1 MEINTCSGSILAPL
15 PVRSRLIKAFSFLL
29 LIVILSLLTINKAWA
44 FPPDP
49 EADVVSDKNCP
60 LGSNIVLD
68 AALFS
73 VTSDPLSY
81 EWFGPFPMVEGPNPT
96 VFIPEGTYSVT
107 LYSNDGLQRSAPHTL
122 FFSIDPE
129 YYILPIA
136 LKGKVA
142 LSWLPVK
149 GAQRYDIYRA
159 PDADPTSFR
168 KIAELGPSEIIYTD
182 PNLNDSTYLY
192 TLGVLINGS
201 LSFSHIAS
209 AHPFLTLPKLNYPPV
224 IYSPPVIPAT
234 VNLRYTYKVLATDPQ
249 FDILTYSLV
258 NPPSGMTIN
267 PISGCIQ
274 WTPLSMGDYEIKVK
288 VEDIKGTSVYQ
299 TFIIEVEDLPPISRP
314 PTVHAGGPY
323 SGGVN
328 RAITFDGSGTT
339 DPNGYALT
347 YVWDFGD
354 GATGS
359 GVTTTHKFTSAGT
372 YAVKLTA
379 TNSKGKFSSDTTQA
393 VIQCLAPAISFS
405 TSQSAI
411 KQGESCSLIW
421 TTEDAQNV
429 IIDNGIGQVPVS
441 GSMSVSP
448 QSTTTYT
455 ITASGPCG
463 ETTRSVTITVYQPP
477 AVSISA
483 LPLSIFAGQSSTL
496 SWTSTNAVTVSID
509 NNIGIVDTISSLLIS
524 PGQTTTYTITATGP
538 GGTATASVT
547 ITVTPPPPPS
557 VTLTASPASIDQGD
571 SSTLT
576 WSSTDAEAVSIDQGV
591 GSVSPNGSLSVSPSQ
606 TTTYNITA
614 QGPGGTA
621 TASATINVISSPSIT
636 ITASPDHINAGDTTT
651 LTWEASNAD
660 SVSID
665 NDIGEVDVSDSLDV
679 TLLQTTTFTITAT
692 GPGGTATAQVTVH
705 VNRGTYAYI
714 PNNDASSVSVVD
726 ISTNNVITTIPVDI
740 SPYGIAVSPN
750 GDLVYVACFGGN
762 GGVHVIDANSN
773 TVRGIMDDLYADT
786 LAVSPD
792 GSTIYTVSGADGI
805 LTSMNAD
812 TYEIINE
819 TDIGTSPH
827 GIAVTA
833 DGSRIYITSLWEGNI
848 RVIDASTLNVI
859 DTIDLTGEG
868 SAVYDVK
875 MSPDGSLLYAIGS
888 RALFVIDTKTNSV
901 INSKELFIERTL
913 RNPNLAVSPD
923 GSKLSL
929 SFEGSIC
936 MVDLNSLTVT
946 NETYAGRPSSMTFT
960 PDGTFIYAPDHDLN
974 KVLIIDA
981 DSGSEN
987 STIQDPSFYGPFS
1000 YGQFIAEHKE
1010 LVSGRIVMNGEG
1022 VAGITVALSHGTF
1035 IQYFIT
1041 DEQGRY
1047 FFYAPNGQYTLSFS
1061 KNGHTYSQQD
1071 VNVNVNNA
1079 PVALP
1084 DTEVLIEAIIWINPT
1099 SIASGGSATLQWNS
1113 SNAIS
1118 LSIDQGI
1125 GAVASSG
1132 SIIISPAETTTY
1144 TITATDDQGS
1154 SVTGQATLT
1163 VFQPP
1168 TVSIAA
1174 TPNPIIQGENVTI
1187 SWTSTNA
1194 DAVSI
1199 TPFGSVDTSGYS
1211 IEFPESTTTYTITAT
1226 GPGGTA
1232 TASVTVTVN
1241 SPSLT
1246 ITSPAGGNYIHRPD
1260 IMVTGTVDSPLTD
1273 EMQVTVNGMPA
1284 ILYGSTFVVNHIPLQ
1299 DGANTITA
1307 KATDNHGHSAETS
1320 IPVTAYTTGPYTT
1333 ISSDDYFGSSPIDTT
1348 IRVNPAYSYA
1358 TMSLDVTGPGQVN
1371 YSRTTDNSTGT
1382 LTYVYDT
1389 EINGQGIYFITA
1401 VASLDSQHRYTDTIG
1416 IVALDPDSMIKAKW
1430 NGMKSKLI
1438 DGDIDGALSYFTPVS
1453 QNKYQ
1458 QIFTLLGGQLPDIA
1472 SGMADI
1478 EQVYTYGYK
1487 AKYRIKKN
1495 ELINGVNYLV
1505 THYIYFVMDPYGNWY
1520 IDSF

>member
-1 MEINTCSGSILAPL
+1 MSILPL
-15 PVRSRLIKAFSFLL
+15 STL
-29 LIVILSLLTINKAWA
+29 NKAWA
-44 FPPDP
+44 CPPDP
-49 EADVVSDKNCP
+49 KGDVVFDKNCP
-60 LGSNIVLD
+60 LGSSIVLD
-68 AALFS
+68 AALFNVS
-73 VTSDPLSY
+73 GDPLSY
-81 EWFGPFPMVEGPNPT
+81 EWFGPFSMVEAPGPA

-107 LYSNDGLQRSAPHTL
+107 LYTNDGLKRSAPHTL

-136 LKGKVA
+136 LKRKVA
-142 LSWLPVK
+142 LTWLPVK
-149 GAQRYDIYRA
+149 GAQGYDIYRA
-159 PDADPTSFR
+159 PDSDPANFR
-168 KIAELGPSEIIYTD
+168 KIAELGPSAIAYTD

-224 IYSPPVIPAT
+224 IYSPPVIPAI
-234 VNLRYTYKVLATDPQ
+234 VNLPYTYKVLATDPQ
-249 FDILTYSLV
+249 FDILTYSLI

-267 PISGCIQ
+267 PFSGCIQ
-274 WTPLSMGDYEIKVK
+274 WTPPSMGDYEITVK
-288 VEDIKGTSVYQ
+288 VRDIKGTSVYQ
-299 TFIIEVEDLPPISRP
+299 TFVIEVDDLPPIAGP
-314 PTVHAGGPY
+314 PIARADGPY

-328 RAITFDGSGTT
+328 QTITFDGSAST
-339 DPNGYALT
+339 DPSGYALT
-347 YVWDFGD
+347 YYWDFGD
-354 GATGS
+354 GTTGS
-359 GVTTTHKFTSAGT
+359 GVITTHKYTSSGT
-372 YAVKLTA
+372 YVVKLTV
-379 TNSKGKFSSDTTQA
+379 TNSKGKSSSDTTQA
-393 VIQCLAPAISFS
+393 TIHCQAPAVSFS
-405 TSQSAI
+405 SNPSAV
-411 KQGESCSLIW
+411 KRGESCSLIW
-421 TTEDAQNV
+421 TTEAAQIV
-429 IIDNGIGQVPVS
+429 SIDNGIGQVSVS
-441 GSMSVSP
+441 GSISISP

-463 ETTRSVTITVYQPP
+463 ETAKSVTITVYQPP

-483 LPLSIFAGQSSTL
+483 LPLSIFTGQSSKL

-509 NNIGIVDTISSLLIS
+509 NNVGIVDAISSLLIS
-524 PGQTTTYTITATGP
+524 PSQTTTYTITATGP
-538 GGTATASVT
+538 GGIATAGVT
-547 ITVTPPPPPS
+547 VIVTPPQPPT
-557 VTLTASPASIDQGD
+557 VTLTASPISLVQG
-571 SSTLT
+571 SPSTLT
-576 WSSTDAEAVSIDQGV
+576 WSSTNADAVSIDQGV
-591 GSVSPNGSLSVSPSQ
+591 GSVSPNGSLSVTPSQ

-614 QGPGGTA
+614 QGPGGAA
-621 TASATINVISSPSIT
+621 TASATINVINNPTVS

-651 LTWEASNAD
+651 LTWEAGNAD

-665 NDIGEVDVSDSLDV
+665 NDIGEVDGSGSLDI
-679 TLLQTTTFTITAT
+679 TLLQNTTFTITAT
-692 GPGGTATAQVTVH
+692 GPGGTAAAQVTVH
-705 VNRGTYAYI
+705 VNRGTCAYI
-714 PNNDASSVSVVD
+714 PNNEESSISVVD
-726 ISTNNVITTIPVDI
+726 ISTNHVIATIPVDI
-740 SPYGIAVSPN
+740 SPYGVAVSPD
-750 GDLVYVACFGGN
+750 GDLVYVACPGGN
-762 GGVHVIDANSN
+762 GRIHVIDANSN
-773 TVRGIMDDLYADT
+773 TVTGIIDEIYANT

-792 GSTIYTVSGADGI
+792 GSTIYAVSGADGI

-812 TYEIINE
+812 TYEVINE

-827 GIAVTA
+827 GIAVTP

-848 RVIDASTLNVI
+848 RVIDASNLNVI
-859 DTIDLTGEG
+859 NTIDLTGEG

-888 RALFVIDTKTNSV
+888 YALFVIDAKTNSV
-901 INSKELFIERTL
+901 ISSKALFIERSL

-936 MVDLNSLTVT
+936 IVDLNSLAVT

-960 PDGTFIYAPDHDLN
+960 PDGTFIYVPDHDLN

-987 STIQDPSFYGPFS
+987 STIQDPSFYGPLS

-1010 LVSGRIVMNGEG
+1010 LVSGRIVMNGKG
-1022 VAGITVALSHGTF
+1022 IAGITVALSHGTLTRS
-1035 IQYFIT
+1035 FIT

-1099 SIASGGSATLQWNS
+1099 SIASGGSAALQWNS
-1113 SNAIS
+1113 SNTTS

-1132 SIIISPAETTTY
+1132 SIIVSPAETTTY
-1144 TITATDDQGS
+1144 TITATDDQGR

-1174 TPNPIIQGENVTI
+1174 TPNPVIQGENVTI

-1194 DAVSI
+1194 DSVSI
-1199 TPFGSVDTSGYS
+1199 DAFGSVDTSGYS

-1241 SPSLT
+1241 FPPLT

-1273 EMQVTVNGMPA
+1273 EIQVTVNGMPA
-1284 ILYGSTFVVNHIPLQ
+1284 ILYGSAFVVNHIPLQ
-1299 DGANTITA
+1299 DGSNTITA
-1307 KATDNHGHSAETS
+1307 KATDNHGHSVETS
-1320 IPVTAYTTGPYTT
+1320 ITVTAYTTGPYTT

-1358 TMSLDVTGPGQVN
+1358 TTSLNVTGPGQVN

-1382 LTYVYDT
+1382 LNYVYDT
-1389 EINGQGIYFITA
+1389 EINGQGIYYITA
-1401 VASLDSQHRYTDTIG
+1401 VASLDSQHNYRDTIG
-1416 IVALDPDSMIKAKW
+1416 IVVFDPDSSIKAKW
-1430 NGMKSKLI
+1430 NEMKSKLI
-1438 DGDIDGALSYFTPVS
+1438 NGDIDGALNYFTPVS

-1458 QIFTLLGGQLPDIA
+1458 QIFTLLGGQLPGVA

-1478 EQVYTYGYK
+1478 EQVYAYGYK